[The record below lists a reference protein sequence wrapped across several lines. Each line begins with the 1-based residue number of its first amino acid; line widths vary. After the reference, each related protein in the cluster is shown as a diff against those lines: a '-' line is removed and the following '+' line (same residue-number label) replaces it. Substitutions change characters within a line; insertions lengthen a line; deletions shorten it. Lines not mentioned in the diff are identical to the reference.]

1 MFVRKYDVPVWQLLL
16 EEKLSTGQLSQKVA
30 VFVELLW
37 TEALGLLEGILT
49 VPVDKL
55 SLNDVSLFHN
65 RQAAVV
71 LTC

>member
-1 MFVRKYDVPVWQLLL
+1 M
-16 EEKLSTGQLSQKVA
+16 A

-37 TEALGLLEGILT
+37 TEALGLLEGILK

-71 LTC
+71 LTSYNRKLSGMNLLLFFTCICR